1 MKIPWGKI
9 GMALSEARKSI
20 SRGDMVLRMR
30 FDKWFPYILHLFLL
44 GCISIWMSYKIE
56 QTILKM
62 EKNKIL
68 IEDLQIDNTKKTFEL
83 VELSRISTVE
93 AMLEKY
99 GSKVKSPEKP
109 ADTLD

>member
-9 GMALSEARKSI
+9 GMAMIEALKSI

-93 AMLEKY
+93 AMLEEY

-109 ADTLD
+109 ADTLE

>member
-9 GMALSEARKSI
+9 GMASVEVLKSI

-30 FDKWFPYILHLFLL
+30 FDRLFPYILHLFLL

-56 QTILKM
+56 KTILKM
-62 EKNKIL
+62 EKNKAL
-68 IEDLQIDNTKKTFEL
+68 IEDLQIDNAKKTFEL

-93 AMLEKY
+93 KMLEEQ
-99 GSKVKSPEKP
+99 GSPVKAPEKP
-109 ADTLD
+109 ADILK